1 MHKPISLSLTS
12 RQANTKHFKL
22 LPQTTTIASS
32 DPQNNQWRSWD
43 PHWRWGECRAP
54 SQWFLSEAGCGLCWR
69 GEWVVACGCV
79 CGGVGSIIKSVSK
92 NINKQHKNLWK
103 KSVKWGWWDGCLRG
117 RNTYSTSL
125 PYLSAIL
132 RAYGWE
138 TQLPKNFLYHSTWWH
153 VYAFTYNNNNT
164 HVIII
169 ITHVITTTIIN

>member
-1 MHKPISLSLTS
+1 MESSSPAARTLGLSTHDQREPPSRLLIEDSCLTIFAKTEVHKPISLSLTS

-32 DPQNNQWRSWD
+32 DPQNNQGRSWD

-79 CGGVGSIIKSVSK
+79 CGGVGSIIIGVSK

-103 KSVKWGWWDGCLRG
+103 KVWNGAGEM
-117 RNTYSTSL
+117 
-125 PYLSAIL
+125 A
-132 RAYGWE
+132 A
-138 TQLPKNFLYHSTWWH
+138 
-153 VYAFTYNNNNT
+153 
-164 HVIII
+164 
-169 ITHVITTTIIN
+169 